1 MQWDLCVLP
10 GSEPVPGET
19 IPDTIGDS
27 TRNNDGTQDTVRAF
41 ILREISWGLSSS
53 KGRGSPFSVLRE
65 FLEATDILIPSLSEQ
80 PAVQR
85 KRTKAHTLISYIFSA
100 SFPSSHEGEA
110 LSCIQTH

>member
-41 ILREISWGLSSS
+41 AGDFLGFDIFQGKRQSLFRTEGVFGSHRHSDPVPFRTASSAKEKNKGTHSDKLYFLS
-53 KGRGSPFSVLRE
+53 L
-65 FLEATDILIPSLSEQ
+65 LSQ
-80 PAVQR
+80 LP
-85 KRTKAHTLISYIFSA
+85 
-100 SFPSSHEGEA
+100 
-110 LSCIQTH
+110 